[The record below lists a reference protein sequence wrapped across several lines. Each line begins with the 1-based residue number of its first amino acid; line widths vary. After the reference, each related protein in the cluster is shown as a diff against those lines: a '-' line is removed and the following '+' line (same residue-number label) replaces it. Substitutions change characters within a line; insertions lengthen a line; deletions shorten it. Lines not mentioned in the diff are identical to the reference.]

1 MARVDGFHRGLRA
14 RRAYEHDTWHT
25 WEVLYVLKQRV
36 FDTQGTFSQGIGKD
50 VQEVGFA
57 HTTDE
62 ADNDRGGKG
71 RTYKPFC
78 GAKHPAHARCEEVE
92 NAFRR
97 IALQAF

>member
-1 MARVDGFHRGLRA
+1 MAYLGGLVRPQA
-14 RRAYEHDTWHT
+14 ESIRYA
-25 WEVLYVLKQRV
+25 
-36 FDTQGTFSQGIGKD
+36 QGTFSQGIGKD